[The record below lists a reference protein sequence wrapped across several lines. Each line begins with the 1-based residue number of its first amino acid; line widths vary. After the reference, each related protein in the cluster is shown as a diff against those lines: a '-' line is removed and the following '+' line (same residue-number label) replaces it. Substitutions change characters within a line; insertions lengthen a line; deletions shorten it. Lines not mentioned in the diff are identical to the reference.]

1 MNDEDDES
9 EECDRDEED
18 ALRARL
24 RCTWCSSSPVGGLF
38 FTQSVCISLPRPW
51 STFCQRVGR
60 SRESETRSRPQR
72 W

>member
-51 STFCQRVGR
+51 STFWSAG
-60 SRESETRSRPQR
+60 RPQS
-72 W
+72 